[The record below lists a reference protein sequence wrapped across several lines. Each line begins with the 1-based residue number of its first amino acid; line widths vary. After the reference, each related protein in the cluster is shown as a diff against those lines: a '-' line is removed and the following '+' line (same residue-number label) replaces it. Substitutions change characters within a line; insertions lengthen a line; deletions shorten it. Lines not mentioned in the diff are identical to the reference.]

1 MNELREDLRTRLRP
15 APGTSGADGSDARE
29 PGSPDEEAVLALLD
43 PVEPLQID
51 RLADTAPF
59 GIARL
64 QVALFGLEVRG
75 VIESL
80 PGAFYRRR

>member
-1 MNELREDLRTRLRP
+1 M
-15 APGTSGADGSDARE
+15 
-29 PGSPDEEAVLALLD
+29 LALLD

-51 RLADTAPF
+51 RLSDAAPF

-64 QVALFGLEVRG
+64 QVALFGLEVQG